1 MTPSVGRRAPVDPR
15 LWRYSRAARGY
26 LVWTVATAVLDVVMV
41 VVGAIMI
48 GRVLAGAITTDAR
61 SVRDWGLELTVLVA
75 AIIVRVTASWLH
87 SRYAHRTAS
96 RVVAD
101 LEQEVLDAATGLP
114 PRQLYPR
121 RSELVVVV
129 TRGLDGLREYLTGY
143 IPALLSA
150 AVLTPVVI
158 AVIALHDLASALIIV
173 VTLPL
178 VPLFMILIGY
188 LTKGKAER
196 TLAATTVLSS
206 QLLDLLAGL
215 PTLRA
220 LGREKGPAGRIREL
234 GDAHRRTTMSALR
247 VAFLSGTVLEFLATL
262 SVALVAVGIGMR
274 LVYGLMP
281 LEAGVVALVLAPEA
295 YRPLRDV
302 GARFH
307 AAEDG
312 LAAAHRAFAV
322 LDDISATPDRATAG
336 AATPDPASAT
346 SALAPGAAPGVISA
360 ATPAPAPEIVIAG
373 LGVAGRDGWAPY
385 RLDARCRPG
394 EITALTGDNG
404 AGKTTTTLAV
414 LGLAEPDEGA
424 VSVGGDPVIADESW
438 WRQVAWL
445 PQRPVLLPGTL
456 AENLGMAGI
465 EPDRPGLDD
474 VCAATGFDA
483 VLADCPDG
491 WDTVVGADGVGLS
504 LGQRQR
510 LALTRT
516 LASDRPV
523 LLLDEPTAHLDARS
537 EARVLD
543 TLVRLARS
551 GRTVVVVAHRP
562 SVLAVA
568 DEIVQVCALAPTSR
582 RALAPTSRE
591 GVV

>member
-1 MTPSVGRRAPVDPR
+1 MTSSAGRRAPVDPR

-41 VVGAIMI
+41 VVAAIMI
-48 GRVLAGAITTDAR
+48 GRVLAGAVTTGAR
-61 SVRDWGLELTVLVA
+61 SVQDWGPELTVLAA
-75 AIIVRVTASWLH
+75 AIVVRVTASWLH

-96 RVVAD
+96 RVVTD
-101 LEQEVLDAATGLP
+101 LEQEVLDAATGMP
-114 PRQLYPR
+114 PRHLYSR

-150 AVLTPVVI
+150 AVLTPVVVV
-158 AVIALHDLASALIIV
+158 VIALHDPASAVIIV

-178 VPLFMILIGY
+178 IPIFMILIGY

-281 LEAGVVALVLAPEA
+281 LEAGVVALILAPEA

-302 GARFH
+302 GTRFH

-312 LAAAHRAFAV
+312 LAAAGRAFAV
-322 LDDISATPDRATAG
+322 LDDAPATP
-336 AATPDPASAT
+336 
-346 SALAPGAAPGVISA
+346 AAPA
-360 ATPAPAPEIVIAG
+360 ATPAATAAQAPEIVIAG

-394 EITALTGDNG
+394 AITALTGDNG

-414 LGLAEPDEGA
+414 LGLAEPDEGS
-424 VSVGGDPVIADESW
+424 VRVGGEPVTADESW

-456 AENLGMAGI
+456 AENLGLAGI
-465 EPDRPGLDD
+465 EPDRPGLDA
-474 VCAATGFDA
+474 VCAATGFDV
-483 VLADCPDG
+483 VLAECPDG
-491 WDTVVGADGVGLS
+491 WDTVVGAEGVGLS

-543 TLVRLARS
+543 TLVQLARS

-568 DEIVQVCALAPTSR
+568 DEVVR
-582 RALAPTSRE
+582 VRALVPT
-591 GVV
+591 GGGGAV

>member
-1 MTPSVGRRAPVDPR
+1 MTQAVGRRAPIDPR

-26 LVWTVATAVLDVVMV
+26 LVWTVATAALDVVMV
-41 VVGAIMI
+41 VVIAIAV

-61 SVRDWGLELTVLVA
+61 SVSDWGPTLIVLTA
-75 AIIVRVTASWLH
+75 AVIVRVATSWLH

-101 LEQEVLDAATGLP
+101 LEQEVLDAATHFA

-121 RSELVVVV
+121 RSEFVVVV

-158 AVIALHDLASALIIV
+158 VVIALHDVASALVIV

-178 VPLFMILIGY
+178 IPLFMILIGF

-196 TLAATTVLSS
+196 TLAATTTLSS

-220 LGREKGPAGRIREL
+220 LGREKGPTRKIREL
-234 GDAHRRTTMSALR
+234 GDTHRRTTMSALR

-281 LEAGVVALVLAPEA
+281 LEAGVVALILAPEA

-322 LDDISATPDRATAG
+322 LDTAPD
-336 AATPDPASAT
+336 
-346 SALAPGAAPGVISA
+346 AAPEPITA
-360 ATPAPAPEIVIAG
+360 DFPARAGTAPEIVITG

-394 EITALTGDNG
+394 TITALTGDNG
-404 AGKTTTTLAV
+404 SGKTTTTLAM
-414 LGLAEPDEGA
+414 LGLVEPDQGA
-424 VSVGGDPVIADESW
+424 VTVDAQPVIADEKW
-438 WRQVAWL
+438 WQQVAWL

-456 AENLGMAGI
+456 AENLGLAGVD
-465 EPDRPGLDD
+465 PGQPGLDR
-474 VCAATGFDA
+474 VCAATGFDQ
-483 VLADCPDG
+483 VLAGCPDG
-491 WDTVVGADGVGLS
+491 WDTVVGAEGTGLS

-523 LLLDEPTAHLDARS
+523 LILDEPTAHLDSRS
-537 EARVLD
+537 EQRVLD
-543 TLVRLARS
+543 TLVALARS

-562 SVLAVA
+562 SLLAVA
-568 DEIVQVCALAPTSR
+568 DEIVRVAAAATPGGAATDSAAPVG
-582 RALAPTSRE
+582 AAE
-591 GVV
+591 GRPDSGEGLL

>member
-1 MTPSVGRRAPVDPR
+1 MTASAGRRAPVDPR

-41 VVGAIMI
+41 VVVAIMI
-48 GRVLAGAITTDAR
+48 GRVLAGAVTTEAR
-61 SVRDWGLELTVLVA
+61 SVQDWGPELTVLVA
-75 AIIVRVTASWLH
+75 AIVVRVAASWLH

-114 PRQLYPR
+114 PRHLYSR

-158 AVIALHDLASALIIV
+158 VVIALHDPASAVIIV

-178 VPLFMILIGY
+178 IPLFMVLIGY

-220 LGREKGPAGRIREL
+220 LGREKGPADRIREL

-281 LEAGVVALVLAPEA
+281 LEAGVVALILAPEA

-312 LAAAHRAFAV
+312 LAAAGRAFAV
-322 LDDISATPDRATAG
+322 LDELPATPSAAP
-336 AATPDPASAT
+336 ATPEITP
-346 SALAPGAAPGVISA
+346 A
-360 ATPAPAPEIVIAG
+360 ATPAAGRTPAPEIVISG

-394 EITALTGDNG
+394 AITALTGDNG

-414 LGLAEPDEGA
+414 LGLTEPDEGS
-424 VSVGGDPVIADESW
+424 VSVGGRPVIADESW

-456 AENLGMAGI
+456 AENLGLAGI
-465 EPDRPGLDD
+465 APDQPGLDD
-474 VCAATGFDA
+474 VCAATGFDV
-483 VLADCPDG
+483 VLAECPDG
-491 WDTVVGADGVGLS
+491 WDTVVGAEGVGLS

-562 SVLAVA
+562 SVLEVA
-568 DEIVQVCALAPTSR
+568 DEIVRV
-582 RALAPTSRE
+582 RALAPT
-591 GVV
+591 GGDGAV

>member
-1 MTPSVGRRAPVDPR
+1 MDPR
-15 LWRYSRAARGY
+15 LWHYSRAARGY
-26 LVWTVATAVLDVVMV
+26 LVWTVVTAVLDVVMV
-41 VVGAIMI
+41 VVVAITI
-48 GRVLAGAITTDAR
+48 GRVLAGAITSESG
-61 SVRDWGLELTVLVA
+61 SVPDWGPELTVLA
-75 AIIVRVTASWLH
+75 AAVVVRVAASWLH

-101 LEQEVLDAATGLP
+101 LEQEVLDAATVLP
-114 PRQLYPR
+114 PRQLYSR
-121 RSELVVVV
+121 RPELVVVV

-150 AVLTPVVI
+150 AVLTPVVVV
-158 AVIALHDLASALIIV
+158 VIALYDPASALIIV

-178 VPLFMILIGY
+178 IPLFMILIGY
-188 LTKGKAER
+188 LTRGKAER
-196 TLAATTVLSS
+196 TLAATTILSS

-281 LEAGVVALVLAPEA
+281 LEAGVVALILAPEA

-312 LAAAHRAFAV
+312 LVAARRAFAV
-322 LDDISATPDRATAG
+322 LDDAPYPPSPTAG
-336 AATPDPASAT
+336 TPVSTQAVSPAAART
-346 SALAPGAAPGVISA
+346 
-360 ATPAPAPEIVIAG
+360 PAPEIVIAG

-394 EITALTGDNG
+394 RITALTGDNG

-414 LGLAEPDEGA
+414 LGLSEPDEGS
-424 VSVGGDPVIADESW
+424 VSVGGEPVIADESW
-438 WRQVAWL
+438 WRQVSWL

-456 AENLGMAGI
+456 AQNLAMAGI
-465 EPDRPGLDD
+465 EPDQQGLDE
-474 VCAATGFDA
+474 VCAATGFDE
-483 VLADCPDG
+483 VLAACPDG
-491 WDTVVGADGVGLS
+491 WDTVVGAEGLGLS

-516 LASDRPV
+516 LAADRPV
-523 LLLDEPTAHLDARS
+523 LLLDEPTAHLDAQS

-543 TLVRLARS
+543 TLMRLARS

-562 SVLAVA
+562 SVLAVV
-568 DEIVQVCALAPTSR
+568 DEIIRV
-582 RALAPTSRE
+582 RALVPARGGG
-591 GVV
+591 GV

>member
-1 MTPSVGRRAPVDPR
+1 MTEPAGSRAPVDPR

-26 LVWTVATAVLDVVMV
+26 LMWTVATAVLDVVMV
-41 VVGAIMI
+41 VVIAISI
-48 GRVLAGAITTDAR
+48 GRILAGAITTDAR
-61 SVRDWGLELTVLVA
+61 SVQDWSVELTVLGA
-75 AIIVRVTASWLH
+75 AVLVRVATSWLH

-101 LEQEVLDAATGLP
+101 LEQEVLDAAARFP

-121 RSELVVVV
+121 RSEFVVVV

-158 AVIALHDLASALIIV
+158 VVIALHDMASALIIV

-178 VPLFMILIGY
+178 IPIFMILIGF

-196 TLAATTVLSS
+196 TLAATTTLSS

-281 LEAGVVALVLAPEA
+281 LEAGVVALILAPEA

-302 GARFH
+302 GTRFH

-312 LAAAHRAFAV
+312 LAAARRAFAV
-322 LDDISATPDRATAG
+322 LDTAPDPGSTAATAPG
-336 AATPDPASAT
+336 TVTAATAT
-346 SALAPGAAPGVISA
+346 TAVSVPA
-360 ATPAPAPEIVIAG
+360 ATTAHAPAPEIAIAG

-404 AGKTTTTLAV
+404 AGKTTTTLAI

-424 VSVGGDPVIADESW
+424 ITVDGEPVTADEHW

-456 AENLGMAGI
+456 AENLGMAGVD
-465 EPDRPGLDD
+465 PGQPGLDE
-474 VCAATGFDA
+474 VCAATGFDE
-483 VLADCPDG
+483 VLAECEDG
-491 WDTVVGADGVGLS
+491 WDTVVGAEGTGLS

-543 TLVRLARS
+543 TLAELARA
-551 GRTVVVVAHRP
+551 GRTVLVVAHRP

-568 DEIVQVCALAPTSR
+568 DEIVRV
-582 RALAPTSRE
+582 RALAPTTSSPGDGGE
-591 GVV
+591 AS